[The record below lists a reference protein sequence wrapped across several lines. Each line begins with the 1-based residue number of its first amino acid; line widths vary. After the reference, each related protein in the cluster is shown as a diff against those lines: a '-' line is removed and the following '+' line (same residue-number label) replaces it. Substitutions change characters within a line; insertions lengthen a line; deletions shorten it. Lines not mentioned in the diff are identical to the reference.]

1 MATAFVHSPYVR
13 AVSISPIPDQVKHL
27 KAISC
32 DLCDTG
38 IAAYDVFVDGI
49 ITKVNVLKRCCDQCV
64 KSFSQQSP

>member
-1 MATAFVHSPYVR
+1 MATTFVGSPDVR
-13 AVSISPIPDQVKHL
+13 VVSISPISDQVKRL

-38 IAAYDVFVDGI
+38 MASYDVFIDGI

-64 KSFSQQSP
+64 KSFSQQLP